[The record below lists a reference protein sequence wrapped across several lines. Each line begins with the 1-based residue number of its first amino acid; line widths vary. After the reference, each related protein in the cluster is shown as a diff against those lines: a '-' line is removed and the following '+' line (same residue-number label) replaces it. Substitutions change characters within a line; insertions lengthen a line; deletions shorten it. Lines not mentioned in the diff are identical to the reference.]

1 MLYLQKISCIITLSL
16 SKQTVLMVYFF
27 RISGKMV
34 APLARNMTLAQ
45 NCEAAKEISAE

>member
-1 MLYLQKISCIITLSL
+1 MLYLQKISITLSL
-16 SKQTVLMVYFF
+16 SKQTVLMVSFF

-34 APLARNMTLAQ
+34 VPLIARNMTLAQ